1 MAASSNSQFLTKL
14 CAELEK
20 DEGVVHKIYTDHLGY
35 LHFGIGHLITEND
48 PEYGKSVGS
57 PVCKERVDEVFKKD
71 AQTALEGCSRLFPDF
86 QELPEEAQLV
96 IANMMFNL
104 GETKLAKFVKFRA
117 ALEARDWSKA
127 ADEMVDSRWYKQ
139 VTTRANR
146 LVARIRNLAD

>member
-1 MAASSNSQFLTKL
+1 MAASSNSQFLIKL
-14 CAELEK
+14 SADLER

-57 PVCKERVDEVFKKD
+57 PVCKERVAEVFKKD
-71 AQTALEGCSRLFPDF
+71 VQNALEGCSRLFPDF

-117 ALEARDWSKA
+117 ALGARDWSKA
-127 ADEMVDSRWYKQ
+127 ADEMVDSRWHKQ

-146 LVARIRNLAD
+146 LVARIRNLTN